1 MLAKNERMSTTST
14 QVPKKAYVHDKTP
27 FIQKHVLGATFQ
39 IKYKELASN
48 FSPAVT
54 SAIAVGDYVA
64 DILGHSGKCIKISRR
79 YKNKKGVFLTIEKGL
94 KLCNKRFL
102 ELK

>member
-1 MLAKNERMSTTST
+1 MSTTST

-64 DILGHSGKCIKISRR
+64 DIGKCIKISRR